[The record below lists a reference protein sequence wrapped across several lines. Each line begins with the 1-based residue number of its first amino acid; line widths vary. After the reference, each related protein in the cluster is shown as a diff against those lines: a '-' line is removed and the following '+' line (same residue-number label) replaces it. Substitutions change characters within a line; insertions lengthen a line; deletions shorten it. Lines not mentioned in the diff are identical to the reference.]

1 MHVQVDLEF
10 AVALDQEQDRAR
22 QDSDQ
27 VDLEDHLHEDHLDD
41 QGSLALAVAL
51 QNQDDLATLSDILGA
66 LPDESLNSGRGVRRG
81 AR

>member
-10 AVALDQEQDRAR
+10 AAALDQEQGRG